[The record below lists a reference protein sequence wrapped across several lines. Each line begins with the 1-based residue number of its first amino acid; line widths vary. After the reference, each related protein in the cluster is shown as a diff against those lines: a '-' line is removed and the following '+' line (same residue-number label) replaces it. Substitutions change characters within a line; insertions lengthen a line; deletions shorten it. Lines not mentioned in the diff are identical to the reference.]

1 LLPPIVLH
9 IANAGGVVPT
19 AHYVGVEDTIYDA
32 DTKRRLFPTLVKYML
47 LPNAPELDEQND
59 YARYDVAVKE
69 EIGRILLEYY
79 ALARLKMKGGEGG
92 EGGQGGRRSH
102 TRKRRRHCRWL
113 HHATIRSRGTPVRTT
128 RRRATPNKGK
138 RKHTRTMR

>member
-1 LLPPIVLH
+1 V
-9 IANAGGVVPT
+9 
-19 AHYVGVEDTIYDA
+19 
-32 DTKRRLFPTLVKYML
+32 FPTLVKYML
-47 LPNAPELDEQND
+47 LPNAPELDEQNN

-79 ALARLKMKGGEGG
+79 ALARLKMKGGGGGG
-92 EGGQGGRRSH
+92 EGGGGGRSHMH

-113 HHATIRSRGTPVRTT
+113 HHATIRSRATPLRTT

-138 RKHTRTMR
+138 RKHVRTVRH